1 MRIAFL
7 VLLFANLLFM
17 AWANWIDVPP
27 EPRSS
32 GASSKLPKLQ
42 LADEARGGP
51 AREERAETEG
61 LQPMANVESAA
72 TAASSSRCVSV
83 GPFNDLARAARA
95 AAMLRERGFQPR
107 QRAEEGEAWEGYWV
121 FLSGIENDAEEKR
134 VLTALRNAGIQDAH
148 PMPGALDGR
157 RISLGLF
164 SDRNRA
170 ERRAR
175 AATRLGFEPQITERR
190 QPGTVY
196 WVDLDFGAADSA
208 VPTEGLVSLE
218 EAGTRIGIRVCPG
231 LEPEAVPGPGT
242 TTADAGA
249 PRPG

>member
-1 MRIAFL
+1 MRIAFF
-7 VLLFANLLFM
+7 VLLLANLLFM

-32 GASSKLPKLQ
+32 GAISNLPKLQ
-42 LADEARGGP
+42 LADEERDGS
-51 AREERAETEG
+51 ARENRAERGG
-61 LQPMANVESAA
+61 LQPTANVETA
-72 TAASSSRCVSV
+72 TATSSSCVSV

-107 QRAEEGEAWEGYWV
+107 QRAEEGETWEGYWV
-121 FLSGIENDAEEKR
+121 FIRGIENDAEEKR

-164 SDRNRA
+164 SERARA

-175 AATRLGFEPQITERR
+175 AASRLGFEPQITERR
-190 QPGTVY
+190 QSGTVY
-196 WVDLDFGAADSA
+196 WVDLDLGAGNSA

-218 EAGTRIGIRVCPG
+218 EAGARIGIRVCPG

-249 PRPG
+249 SRPG